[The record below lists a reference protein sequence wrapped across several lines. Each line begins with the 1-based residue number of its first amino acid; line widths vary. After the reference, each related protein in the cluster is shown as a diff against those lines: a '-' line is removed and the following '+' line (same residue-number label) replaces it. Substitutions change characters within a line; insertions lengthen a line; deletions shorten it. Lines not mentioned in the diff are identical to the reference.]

1 MLSPQ
6 STQDGVERYAG
17 KLAARPHQRRKK
29 DSSEMGWGRA
39 LSAAARFAASGLLG
53 LGLLYG
59 DAPKPKLDG
68 TWELDPAKSKLEH
81 AGGAIE
87 LNVANAG
94 GKLQLTKTVRPADGK
109 EAVSKFDCA
118 PGGPDCPYDEAGHKS
133 KVSLWFQG
141 SDLVILKTDGTST
154 DEVSQWTLK
163 LRDPDTLEITVSH
176 ITPGGADETMV
187 FGRKK

>member
-1 MLSPQ
+1 MSPAERGK
-6 STQDGVERYAG
+6 TVLVVEDNQLERQG
-17 KLAARPHQRRKK
+17 
-29 DSSEMGWGRA
+29 
-39 LSAAARFAASGLLG
+39 LSALLQQ
-53 LGLLYG
+53 
-59 DAPKPKLDG
+59 
-68 TWELDPAKSKLEH
+68 
-81 AGGAIE
+81 AGYSVISA
-87 LNVANAG
+87 
-94 GKLQLTKTVRPADGK
+94 ADGK

-118 PGGPDCPYDEAGHKS
+118 PAGPECPYDEAGHKS

-141 SDLVILKTDGTST
+141 SDLAILKTDGDKE